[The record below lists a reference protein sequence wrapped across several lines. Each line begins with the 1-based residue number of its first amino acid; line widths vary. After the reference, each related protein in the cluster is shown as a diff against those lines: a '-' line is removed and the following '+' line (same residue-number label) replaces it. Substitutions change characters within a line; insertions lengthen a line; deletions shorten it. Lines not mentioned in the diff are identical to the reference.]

1 MRQATA
7 WIAAIGLLGAA
18 TTAAAQDDRIYGG
31 VFGQYVVPDAARDSD
46 DGAGG
51 GALIGIPLNPWFAL
65 EVNAQGYIQQQGQN
79 PDLYDRGGGLGLDLL
94 WGGNSAYHKRPYLLI
109 GGGVLFEEIKLEN
122 YTSGYANIGAGVR
135 IRLFAN
141 GFAVRAEARGLAI
154 FNDRAIAGE
163 DTFLDAHARLG
174 FEYPF
179 GGRDSGEAPGAT
191 ATVTA
196 PGAPAPI
203 STADSDADGVPDP
216 SDACAATPAGIAVD
230 FRGCPADSDSDGVS
244 DDRDACPNTL
254 KQFNVDA
261 RGCAVLQSVVLEKVN
276 FEHNSTSLEFN
287 AKTLLA
293 ELGSCLVGQPA
304 MQLEIGGHTDNVGSQ
319 EYNLKLS
326 QERAR
331 AVREFLIGYGVAA
344 DRLRAE
350 GYGEFQPVADNAT
363 EAGRAE
369 NRRVEVKVIP

>member
-135 IRLFAN
+135 IRLFAHA
-141 GFAVRAEARGLAI
+141 FAVRAEARGLAI

-196 PGAPAPI
+196 PGAPAPSCSRAVRWTTARQ
-203 STADSDADGVPDP
+203 STGLRASSSEESDDTAPG
-216 SDACAATPAGIAVD
+216 AASSSSSETANRYFSSTFDIMLLYPGRAVD
-230 FRGCPADSDSDGVS
+230 FEPPNWLGCLLLGLLLLLPLHTIVGHAR
-244 DDRDACPNTL
+244 DR
-254 KQFNVDA
+254 
-261 RGCAVLQSVVLEKVN
+261 QSRLSN
-276 FEHNSTSLEFN
+276 GYSST
-287 AKTLLA
+287 
-293 ELGSCLVGQPA
+293 G
-304 MQLEIGGHTDNVGSQ
+304 
-319 EYNLKLS
+319 
-326 QERAR
+326 
-331 AVREFLIGYGVAA
+331 
-344 DRLRAE
+344 LRA
-350 GYGEFQPVADNAT
+350 
-363 EAGRAE
+363 
-369 NRRVEVKVIP
+369 